1 MSRFLFLR
9 LNYSGYPNQYVCLT
23 FHTPLHSDITHSA
36 YEDKWSE
43 GFAGASTV
51 AFVCTV
57 AGTSRLMSI
66 MDEDLAMVVSAEA
79 KHH

>member
-1 MSRFLFLR
+1 MF
-9 LNYSGYPNQYVCLT
+9 
-23 FHTPLHSDITHSA
+23 
-36 YEDKWSE
+36 EDKWSE

-57 AGTSRLMSI
+57 AGTSTLMSI
-66 MDEDLAMVVSAEA
+66 MDEDIAMVVSAEA

>member
-1 MSRFLFLR
+1 MDKI
-9 LNYSGYPNQYVCLT
+9 YSGHPNQYVCHT

-57 AGTSRLMSI
+57 AGTSTLMSI